1 MEAGTRLRAYEIR
14 DQLGA
19 GGFGEVYRAFQPV
32 IGREVAIKII
42 LPEFANKADFVRRF
56 EGEAQ
61 LVARLEHPHIVPLYD
76 YWRDP
81 EGAYLVMR
89 YIRGGSL
96 TRSLKREGAWPLE
109 RAADLLDQI
118 ASALA
123 LAHRVGVVHRDIKPD
138 NILLDEDGNAYLT
151 DFGIAKSI
159 QTEANDDEMTSGTLA
174 YIAPEQLS
182 GLPAQAASDQYAL
195 ALVIAELIV
204 GKHVYADVSLSELIS
219 KHLYEPLPDLRA
231 MRVALPDTVNDVL
244 FKATAKSPEG
254 RFTDVLGF
262 ADAFRR
268 AALGKDATQEFAA
281 INLDLDRVVNPYKGL
296 RPFQQAD
303 TGDFYGREA
312 LTNRLLSRMEE
323 NLPGRNFLA
332 VVGASGSGK
341 SSAVKAGLIPTI
353 RGGAIG
359 GSENWFIAEMTPG
372 MNPLREL
379 ESTLLAISQ
388 QPVSGLGGMLRSGR
402 DGLLKAVQAVAPNS
416 DIFLVIDQ
424 FEEAFTLAPEADC
437 SKLLTLIAE
446 ACEPKESRVH
456 VLVTLRADFL
466 DRPLGMPMFGDL
478 LRRRIEFV
486 LPLTP
491 SELERAITGPIERI
505 GLEVDPALIERI
517 NADVSEEPGALP
529 LVQYALTE
537 VFDRR
542 SGRMLSLSAYEKIGG
557 VTGALARRADEVYQG
572 LTDDGKAAARQI
584 MLRLLTLGEGKE
596 DTRRRAPL
604 SELVAVVPDN
614 TIRQTALDA
623 FTRARLLT
631 FDQDQATREPV
642 VEVAHEALI
651 REWHLLRSWLD
662 DSRADVRQ
670 QRQLA
675 AAATEWS
682 ESRRDDSY
690 LLAGTRLSQF
700 EEWATITDLMLTP
713 LERDYLSISTAER
726 QRREEAEAARR
737 AREEALE
744 DRWRKILGVL
754 AVVFAV
760 ATLLSVGLFMVALRN
775 GQVAEENATRARLEA
790 ERAEQN
796 ALRAQQSAMRA
807 EQNFERAEALR
818 LASAANVLLYGQ
830 EANAEIGAMLAIR
843 SLVSRYSNEADAA
856 LVQARSLMYVDR
868 IFDIGLPVR
877 SVAVTQGQT
886 HLAAGGEDGSVNVY
900 EVITGEKLWG
910 YQSRF
915 PIIDLAFS
923 PDGTTLAASRED
935 GGVMIFNENGTLRA
949 ALPVSASPIHTLT
962 FINGSDALLTAT
974 ADGLLTTWDAQTG
987 RRILSVQAALQDTAY
1002 DLEVLPNG
1010 VQAVVAGYFQAPVI
1024 DLSTGEVL
1032 RVYDSLNNG
1041 ITGVAATEDLLLTAS
1056 QTGIAKVWD
1065 ADSGEELLTL
1075 TNHTSS
1081 VNDGAF
1087 WPDGSGLVTISAD
1100 GTARIWDLTTGAETR
1115 SLTGHTGEIRDLVLL
1130 PDTRQILTAS
1140 SDGTVRLWNA
1150 DLSRSHDRLAAH
1162 DSGSEAV
1169 WVNEHEL
1176 ITIGYPDTIVKRWD
1190 TQAEIALQSYE
1201 GIGVHH
1207 AIDVSPDRGWLA
1219 VGTRIYDITTGQL
1232 LREFPSDYWINDV
1245 AFSPNGRLLAVGG
1258 MRSGFD
1264 QDRIYTGVAEVW
1276 DIETGQRVLSLNQ
1289 HTDEVQS
1296 VSFSP
1301 DSTLLLTASIDTTAI
1316 LWNIAEGTL
1325 LQTFPHDN
1333 EVAYAEYS
1341 QDGAV
1346 ILTSGPRIAP
1356 TLWNAQTGLKLR
1368 TFGAENIA
1376 VRGATLSP
1384 DGEIIATADLD
1395 GSLRLWDAETGRL
1408 ERRVVGF
1415 KATLSLPIF
1424 SPDGRLIAVTAENG
1438 AVFLVRTQVNDLIAE
1453 TCTLLPRDLSL
1464 PDRDRY
1470 RVTDLAATCP
1480 QFQVEGEEAL
1490 ALPPTA
1496 TVAPITVP
1504 APAMILPT
1512 PTPQGIADRPLLL
1525 TGDNHGELRAGQ
1537 VESWLYFGRRGE
1549 VLTVRASADI
1559 RAYDVE
1565 DYFAGL
1571 DTLLVVFDP
1580 EGQVIA
1586 QNDDAAD
1593 GSGDAELTF
1602 TLEKAGIYRIEV
1614 RSAGLSTAG
1623 KYRLIAS
1630 LTKND

>member
-1 MEAGTRLRAYEIR
+1 MESGTRLRAYEIR

-19 GGFGEVYRAFQPV
+19 GGFGEVYRAYQPV

-42 LPEFANKADFVRRF
+42 LPEFANKPDFVRRF

-96 TRSLKREGAWPLE
+96 SRSIKREGAWPLD

-118 ASALA
+118 SSALA

-151 DFGIAKSI
+151 DFGIAKNA
-159 QTEANDDEMTSGTLA
+159 QTEASDDEMTSGTLA

-182 GLPAQAASDQYAL
+182 GRPAQPASDQYAL
-195 ALVIAELIV
+195 ALVIAELVV
-204 GKHVYADVSLSELIS
+204 GKHVYADTSLSELIT

-231 MRVALPDTVNDVL
+231 LRVALPDSVNDVL
-244 FKATAKSPEG
+244 FKAAAKAPEG
-254 RFTDVLGF
+254 RFIDVLAF

-281 INLDLDRVVNPYKGL
+281 INLDLDRVVNPFKGL

-303 TGDFYGREA
+303 TGDFYGRES

-323 NLPGRNFLA
+323 TQSGKNFLA

-341 SSAVKAGLIPTI
+341 SSAVKAGLIPTL
-353 RGGAIG
+353 RGGAIS
-359 GSENWFIAEMTPG
+359 GSERWFIAEMTPG

-388 QPVSGLGGMLRSGR
+388 RPVSGLGALLRSGR
-402 DGLLKAVQAVAPNS
+402 DGLMKAVAEVAPDS
-416 DIFLVIDQ
+416 DVLLVIDQ

-446 ACEPKESRVH
+446 ACEPKDSRVH
-456 VLVTLRADFL
+456 VIVTLRADFL

-505 GLEVDPALIERI
+505 GLEVDPALVERI

-537 VFDRR
+537 VFERR
-542 SGRMLSLSAYEKIGG
+542 SGRILSLKAYEKIGG
-557 VTGALARRADEVYQG
+557 VTGALARRADEVYQA
-572 LTDDGKAAARQI
+572 LSEEGKNAARQI
-584 MLRLLTLGEGKE
+584 LLRLLTLGEGKE

-604 SELVAVVPDN
+604 SELAAVVPDAH
-614 TIRQTALDA
+614 TRQSVLDA
-623 FTRARLLT
+623 FTSARLLT

-651 REWHLLRSWLD
+651 REWRLLRSWLD

-675 AAATEWS
+675 VAATEWGD
-682 ESRRDDSY
+682 SRRDDSY
-690 LLAGTRLSQF
+690 LLSGTRLGQF
-700 EEWATITDLMLTP
+700 EEWAAATDLMLTP
-713 LERDYLSISTAER
+713 LEHDYLKASIAEC
-726 QRREEAEAARR
+726 QRLEQVEVTRR

-760 ATLLSVGLFMVALRN
+760 ATLLSVSLFIVALRN
-775 GQVAEENATRARLEA
+775 GAIAEENAIRARLET
-790 ERAEQN
+790 ERSEQN
-796 ALRAQQSAMRA
+796 ALRAQQSALRA
-807 EQNFERAEALR
+807 EQNYERAESLR

-830 EANAEIGAMLAIR
+830 ESNAETGAMLAIR
-843 SLVSRYSNEADAA
+843 SLSSQYSTEADAA
-856 LVQARSLMYVDR
+856 LVQARALMYVDR
-868 IFDIGLPVR
+868 VFDIGTPVR
-877 SVAVTQGQT
+877 SVAVTANQT
-886 HLAAGGEDGSVNVY
+886 RLAAGGEDGAVHVFD
-900 EVITGEKLWG
+900 VATGRKLWG
-910 YQSRF
+910 YQAREA
-915 PIIDLAFS
+915 IIDLAFS
-923 PDGTTLAASRED
+923 PDGRTVVASRAD
-935 GGVMIFNENGTLRA
+935 GGVMIFNDNGTLRA
-949 ALPVSASPIHTLT
+949 ALPISQSPIHTIT
-962 FINGSDALLTAT
+962 FVNNSDALLTAT
-974 ADGLLTTWDAQTG
+974 EDGLISTWDIQTG
-987 RRILSVQAALQDTAY
+987 RRILSVQAALQDAAY
-1002 DLEVLPNG
+1002 DLEVLPGG

-1041 ITGVAATEDLLLTAS
+1041 ITGIATTGDLLLTAS

-1065 ADSGEELLTL
+1065 IDTGEELLTL

-1081 VNDGAF
+1081 VYDGAF

-1100 GTARIWDLTTGAETR
+1100 GTARLWDLTTGAEMR
-1115 SLTGHTGEIRDLVLL
+1115 RLTGHTGEIRDLVLI
-1130 PDTRQILTAS
+1130 PNTRQVLTAS
-1140 SDGTVRLWNA
+1140 TDGTIRLWNA
-1150 DLSRSHDRLAAH
+1150 DLHRAHDRLSAH
-1162 DSGSEAV
+1162 DAGAEAV
-1169 WVNEHEL
+1169 WINETEL
-1176 ITIGYPDTIVKRWD
+1176 LTIGYPDTVVRRWD
-1190 TQAEIALQSYE
+1190 TQTESLSRTYE
-1201 GIGVHH
+1201 GVGVHH
-1207 AIDVSPDRGWLA
+1207 AIAISPDRTMFA
-1219 VGTRIYDITTGQL
+1219 VGTRLYNLETGQL
-1232 LREFPSDYWINDV
+1232 LREFPSNYWINDV
-1245 AFSPNGRLLAVGG
+1245 AFSPDGRLLAVGG

-1264 QDRIYTGVAEVW
+1264 QDRVYTGVAEVF
-1276 DIETGQRVLSLNQ
+1276 DIEANERLLSIDQ
-1289 HTDEVQS
+1289 HTDEVQN
-1296 VSFSP
+1296 VTFSP
-1301 DSTLLLTASIDTTAI
+1301 DSSKLLTASIDTNAM
-1316 LWNIAEGTL
+1316 LWNIADGTL
-1325 LQTFPHDN
+1325 LQTLTHAD
-1333 EVAYAEYS
+1333 EVVYAEFS
-1341 QDGAV
+1341 ADGLL
-1346 ILTSGPRIAP
+1346 ILTSGPRIEA
-1356 TLWNAQTGLKLR
+1356 TLWNAETGLKLR
-1368 TFGAENIA
+1368 NFGVATIA

-1384 DGEIIATADLD
+1384 DGTLVATADLD
-1395 GSLRLWDAETGRL
+1395 GSLRLWDAETGRQR
-1408 ERRVVGF
+1408 RRVVGF
-1415 KATLSLPIF
+1415 KATLTRPIF
-1424 SPDGRLIAVTAENG
+1424 SPNGRLIALTAENG
-1438 AVFLVRTQVNDLIAE
+1438 AVFLVRTDVDDLIAE
-1453 TCTLLPRDLSL
+1453 TCDLLPRDLSRT
-1464 PDRDRY
+1464 DRERY

-1480 QFQVEGEEAL
+1480 QFAIDGGEVLTLPEVEPVVITT
-1490 ALPPTA
+1490 PPPPLF
-1496 TVAPITVP
+1496 V
-1504 APAMILPT
+1504 LPT
-1512 PTPQGIADRPLLL
+1512 PQPRAIPDRSLSFDIENRGTLQ
-1525 TGDNHGELRAGQ
+1525 AGQ
-1537 VESWLYFGRRGE
+1537 VESWMYVAQIGQT
-1549 VLTVRASADI
+1549 LTVRASADI

-1565 DYFAGL
+1565 DYFTGL
-1571 DTLLVVFDP
+1571 DTLLVVFGPD
-1580 EGQVIA
+1580 GRVVA

-1602 TLEKAGIYRIEV
+1602 SVEMAGIYRIEV

-1623 KYRLIAS
+1623 DYT
-1630 LTKND
+1630 LTAALVDN